1 MCSGSRVQLVL
12 SADWFGALQRVCQ
25 TAERHCAEISAG
37 RQSEGTHTH
46 TLSTVC
52 HVVVH
57 CLMSA
62 ARLLLQV
69 LHTDVCQQNI
79 LLQNTDVLIMNNV
92 FEFFMEPNEQVRSG
106 YKTHTPTCTD
116 LFEQLMLAI
125 HFLQNDAGNDITI
138 SSHNKFLN
146 ILIQSMAF
154 HHGELQ
160 EARSSASHSSQSAG
174 EPGCSAGEKTHTH
187 TDTHKY
193 TYLFWS

>member
-1 MCSGSRVQLVL
+1 
-12 SADWFGALQRVCQ
+12 
-25 TAERHCAEISAG
+25 
-37 RQSEGTHTH
+37 
-46 TLSTVC
+46 
-52 HVVVH
+52 
-57 CLMSA
+57 MSA

-187 TDTHKY
+187 THTH
-193 TYLFWS
+193 LFSGAKEDYHFLFFRRCCSLAGWRSFLWTMTFTWARTQTLMLCDRSTCTESSDLDLSRDWTGF